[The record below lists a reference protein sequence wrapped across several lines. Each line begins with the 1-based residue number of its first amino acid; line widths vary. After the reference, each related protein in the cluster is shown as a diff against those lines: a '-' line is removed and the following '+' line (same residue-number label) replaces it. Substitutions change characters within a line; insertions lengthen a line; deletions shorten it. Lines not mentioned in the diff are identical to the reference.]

1 MKRKSALILT
11 LALVA
16 TLCICA
22 FAFTAC
28 GDKTTAK
35 VSDEA
40 ELKEALANAEI
51 TDIKLTDDIAIT
63 AVCDTTVGDGLAPSI
78 VITRDVTIDLNGKTM
93 SVAYD
98 ADTSYPNTI
107 LMFTV
112 DEADV
117 VINGNGG
124 TLTSEARENN
134 SYGMNIINGG
144 SVTVN
149 GGNYYGSLTAFQV
162 QKGTLTINDGF
173 FDLAP
178 ICKEQVPQY
187 AKYVINCIDSGYKDG
202 TASISLKGGT
212 FVNFDPSANPE
223 GSGTTYVDEGYV
235 VTANTVGSDTHYT
248 VVASVD

>member
-1 MKRKSALILT
+1 MKRKSTLILT
-11 LALVA
+11 LALVVA
-16 TLCICA
+16 LGVCA

-28 GDKTTAK
+28 GDNTTAK

-40 ELKEALANAEI
+40 ELKEALANEEI
-51 TDIKLTDDIAIT
+51 TEIKLIDDVSIT
-63 AVCDTTVGDGLAPSI
+63 AVSDSTVDGGLVPSI

-98 ADTSYPNTI
+98 VDATYTNTI

-112 DEADV
+112 DGADV
-117 VINGNGG
+117 VINGNDG
-124 TLTSEARENN
+124 TLTSEAGENN
-134 SYGMNIINGG
+134 SYGINIINGG

-162 QKGTLTINDGF
+162 QKGTLTVNDGF

-187 AKYVINCIDSGYKDG
+187 AKYVINCIDAAFKDG
-202 TASISLKGGT
+202 TAKISVKGGT
-212 FVNFDPSANPE
+212 FVNFDPSADPE
-223 GSGTTYVDEGYV
+223 GSKTTYVAENYK
-235 VTANTVGSDTHYT
+235 VTSEAVGSDTHYT
-248 VVASVD
+248 VSAE